1 MRSPRSAII
10 PDAPARIG
18 FGVVQKMFSTR
29 IQRVGAFPSAQ
40 IAKPSRRLSLRS
52 KRPGPKSSGL
62 VIHQKDSRGRFC
74 QFASFR
80 SLGRR
85 KSESGLKSVTT

>member
-1 MRSPRSAII
+1 MCSPVTASFSTASGLSGI
-10 PDAPARIG
+10 
-18 FGVVQKMFSTR
+18 GVVQKMFSTR

-40 IAKPSRRLSLRS
+40 IAKPSRRPSLRS

-85 KSESGLKSVTT
+85 KSESGLKSAT